1 MLWKPTKKE
10 PVFRNKLVS
19 WKHAFVF
26 VWNILFCFVLF
37 FYFFVFL
44 FFCFYVFFL
53 LLFLFEPSS
62 WSWGTF
68 FNFIMIFEGTL
79 IDFLGEKVRVIAL
92 VSRKIFVYF
101 C

>member
-1 MLWKPTKKE
+1 MLQSVCCVVETNQKRTCISKQACFLE
-10 PVFRNKLVS
+10 TC
-19 WKHAFVF
+19 
-26 VWNILFCFVLF
+26 FCFCF
-37 FYFFVFL
+37 FIFWFFGFFVFM
-44 FFCFYVFFL
+44 FFFL

-79 IDFLGEKVRVIAL
+79 IDFLGGKVRVIAL